1 MKPNSKVEAI
11 VSWVLAFVVPG
22 ALFFGIFFG
31 LGDGTLRWWINSLF
45 ISGFSVLL
53 VLGQVF
59 IHRTG
64 TFDILIFGFYRLFES
79 WRNPVEKK
87 YDNATDYHLVM
98 DAKRQ
103 KNKPYFLPFL
113 VLATPLLVASL
124 ILLLV
129 ENSLIG

>member
-1 MKPNSKVEAI
+1 MKPNSKAEAI
-11 VSWVLAFVVPG
+11 VSWILAFVIPA
-22 ALFFGIFFG
+22 ALFFGIFYG

-87 YDNATDYHLVM
+87 YDTASDYHSAM

-103 KNKPYFLPFL
+103 KNKPYFLPF
-113 VLATPLLVASL
+113 VVISTPLLIASL
-124 ILLLV
+124 VLLLI
-129 ENSLIG
+129 ENSLVG